1 MDGSYSYLCG
11 PEKQIQT
18 WATIGPHIKYHKMA
32 MFFIGI
38 MMIKS
43 RFPVCQPPR
52 FHINMVACSMFI
64 LTHPTNP
71 TTITRH
77 QKLVG
82 ANTLDPIKLHLGRF
96 IQPMSSETGGGL
108 TGGLII
114 GSSHSSGMRSNVYR
128 GLATGTTPV
137 VAAAGT
143 VTGSRVLRR
152 QDRLSNSLV
161 ETTYTES
168 IAWFWVNYYNSLT
181 WNVGPP
187 LGMLPLTKNHDSSSA
202 SGERREVEA

>member
-1 MDGSYSYLCG
+1 
-11 PEKQIQT
+11 
-18 WATIGPHIKYHKMA
+18 
-32 MFFIGI
+32 
-38 MMIKS
+38 
-43 RFPVCQPPR
+43 
-52 FHINMVACSMFI
+52 
-64 LTHPTNP
+64 
-71 TTITRH
+71 
-77 QKLVG
+77 
-82 ANTLDPIKLHLGRF
+82 
-96 IQPMSSETGGGL
+96 MSSETGGGL

-168 IAWFWVNYYNSLT
+168 IA
-181 WNVGPP
+181 
-187 LGMLPLTKNHDSSSA
+187 
-202 SGERREVEA
+202 